1 MGPHARLGFDA
12 CQHACIRRNRTWDA
26 CRGTNLWWRRSISD
40 APSGAYT
47 MHSFWRRARCPIH
60 HLPSPISQDIR
71 ISSNRISLSAAPTTE
86 VDRRSYRMQFLQAP
100 PTSKAWR
107 GFPIIGC
114 LSVLRPIA
122 FGRRTE
128 PPSVG
133 TRVRRSSTTSA
144 TSRSAASIERR
155 HGSGDPRV
163 GKLSICTQTRR
174 SLLIANS
181 P

>member
-1 MGPHARLGFDA
+1 MHPPQPDLGRLPRHKSVVEA
-12 CQHACIRRNRTWDA
+12 VHKRRTV
-26 CRGTNLWWRRSISD
+26 RRIHN
-40 APSGAYT
+40 AFILASGKMPNPPFT
-47 MHSFWRRARCPIH
+47 EPDFSGHS
-60 HLPSPISQDIR
+60 HLIQQNFTIGG
-71 ISSNRISLSAAPTTE
+71 ATTE

-122 FGRRTE
+122 FVRRTE